1 MEPAGRRRRDRR
13 APSAG
18 TSRSASPAN
27 APSGRASSDFT
38 PQTPTTRDR
47 ESARAVPTAAVQAQ
61 TQPPLPPTPPPDAKT
76 GDVKILGRRHRERG
90 GGGRGAGR
98 GTSPGAVARAPV
110 AVPVASDH
118 SVSPTHGAHVPS
130 HVPSPMSL
138 DSPSAR
144 AAQGREVIDLSAEMY
159 EDEQPYVEILHI
171 PNNKVGL
178 VIGRDGRHVG
188 FVQNR
193 TGTRISIARDSWDG
207 SRRRVEIEG
216 PPERCREA
224 ATMIQRLIAS
234 ADDRDREISEG
245 AIRALFEGL
254 EVAETAVMAANV
266 VASQRAREEL
276 ADDADAQFDD
286 SSADFDGRG
295 MPGAPRGAPP
305 SARQGPATATMTI
318 PHTKVGMI
326 IGRGGDNVKYIQQQ
340 THARIQIQ
348 TDAETP
354 EGAPNRMVYLRGP
367 VEACRHAARLINDM
381 CIGRVLIHA
390 PVPHHGAL
398 MTPAMPGEPLD
409 RGDRGAGKAVASG
422 GGGAPPYPSS
432 RSAYGPMQIDYSAI
446 PAMYPPPYF
455 GQPYTGLYNVG
466 AYPHEMMPYW
476 NQYATYYGQ
485 PPMMTPY
492 DLGGKE
498 GQTVY
503 YEQPATPPFRYGEEI
518 ERGQGE
524 SEGEV
529 EVEGEGVA
537 EPQPRADSP
546 SSPESKDAVSDST
559 RSPTTPKQHRQQT

>member
-1 MEPAGRRRRDRR
+1 M
-13 APSAG
+13 
-18 TSRSASPAN
+18 
-27 APSGRASSDFT
+27 
-38 PQTPTTRDR
+38 
-47 ESARAVPTAAVQAQ
+47 PTAAVQAQ

-254 EVAETAVMAANV
+254 EGTSLSTGN
-266 VASQRAREEL
+266 QL
-276 ADDADAQFDD
+276 
-286 SSADFDGRG
+286 G
-295 MPGAPRGAPP
+295 
-305 SARQGPATATMTI
+305 
-318 PHTKVGMI
+318 
-326 IGRGGDNVKYIQQQ
+326 IQ
-340 THARIQIQ
+340 
-348 TDAETP
+348 
-354 EGAPNRMVYLRGP
+354 
-367 VEACRHAARLINDM
+367 
-381 CIGRVLIHA
+381 
-390 PVPHHGAL
+390 
-398 MTPAMPGEPLD
+398 
-409 RGDRGAGKAVASG
+409 
-422 GGGAPPYPSS
+422 
-432 RSAYGPMQIDYSAI
+432 
-446 PAMYPPPYF
+446 
-455 GQPYTGLYNVG
+455 
-466 AYPHEMMPYW
+466 
-476 NQYATYYGQ
+476 
-485 PPMMTPY
+485 
-492 DLGGKE
+492 
-498 GQTVY
+498 
-503 YEQPATPPFRYGEEI
+503 
-518 ERGQGE
+518 
-524 SEGEV
+524 
-529 EVEGEGVA
+529 
-537 EPQPRADSP
+537 
-546 SSPESKDAVSDST
+546 SK
-559 RSPTTPKQHRQQT
+559 HRQLVRHGNESWRIRMTESPDRVPISECSSVRMYKCPNARMSDLF